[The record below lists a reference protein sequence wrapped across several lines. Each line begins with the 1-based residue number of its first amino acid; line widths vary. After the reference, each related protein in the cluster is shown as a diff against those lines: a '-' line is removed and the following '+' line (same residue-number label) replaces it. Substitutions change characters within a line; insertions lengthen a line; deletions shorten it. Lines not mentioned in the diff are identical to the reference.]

1 MHSVTLPQAVKKS
14 WPTAKAQNGRG
25 PCEHGQGG
33 PDLQTEVMKW
43 PTPAVMDVTGGDY
56 PTEIKDGAIRSLH
69 NAKGRE
75 QYYGERLRD
84 AVKLFWPTA
93 STRDWKDT
101 PGMSMERDGQE
112 LGRVDQLARAVYFHQ
127 RGRLA
132 PVSRSTD
139 GSRPESWATT
149 RSGKTTGESA
159 ETWEKRKKNGD
170 VSTMPLGA
178 QVNAWKTPRACE
190 GDKPPM
196 GDKHHQG
203 LTAQAR
209 PEAGAAGGKLNPRWV
224 ETLMGLPM
232 GWTCPD
238 CPPSV
243 IRNWPSFMIGW
254 IVLQTELMSCGC
266 AETESC
272 PPSPQSHGELFT
284 GNFAENDDEEKY

>member
-14 WPTAKAQNGRG
+14 WPTAKAQNAQNA
-25 PCEHGQGG
+25 CDHGQGG

-75 QYYGERLRD
+75 QYYGARLRD

-132 PVSRSTD
+132 PASRSTD
-139 GSRPESWATT
+139 GSRPESWATP

-159 ETWEKRKKNGD
+159 ETWEKRKKKGD

-196 GDKHHQG
+196 VDKHHQG

-209 PEAGAAGGKLNPRWV
+209 PEAGAAGGRRGRRQAQPQMGRDPDGAADGLDVP
-224 ETLMGLPM
+224 GLPAL
-232 GWTCPD
+232 GD
-238 CPPSV
+238 K
-243 IRNWPSFMIGW
+243 
-254 IVLQTELMSCGC
+254 ELAELYDWMARTTNRTDELRMCGNGVVPAAAAVAWRTLYRELC
-266 AETESC
+266 
-272 PPSPQSHGELFT
+272 GE
-284 GNFAENDDEEKY
+284 